1 MCFFPLR
8 RCRGARHD
16 GHRVLIPPPTPA
28 LPGLQ
33 LPGTALILL
42 LIYAPGFSFESST
55 PCTVI
60 QPSSPSLLYSL
71 SLQPSL
77 SLALPVRA
85 LPICI
90 LNLRLPPLRL
100 FNPHINPV
108 YGLHHTAP
116 VSHCCLIP
124 LPSLLSHPLSSGCPR
139 CGGRSL
145 LAKEHQVQELSITHC
160 RCIPSLMPVFAPF
173 LGLGFALCTGTEKPA
188 AEIKTRGTQPPASFP
203 LGMLST

>member
-55 PCTVI
+55 PCTFI

-85 LPICI
+85 LPIYI
-90 LNLRLPPLRL
+90 LNLCLPPLRL

-108 YGLHHTAP
+108 YGLHHAAP

-145 LAKEHQVQELSITHC
+145 FGKGASGAGAQRPTLWMHPLPDAHFCPIFGVRLC
-160 RCIPSLMPVFAPF
+160 PVHRHRET
-173 LGLGFALCTGTEKPA
+173 C
-188 AEIKTRGTQPPASFP
+188 S
-203 LGMLST
+203 